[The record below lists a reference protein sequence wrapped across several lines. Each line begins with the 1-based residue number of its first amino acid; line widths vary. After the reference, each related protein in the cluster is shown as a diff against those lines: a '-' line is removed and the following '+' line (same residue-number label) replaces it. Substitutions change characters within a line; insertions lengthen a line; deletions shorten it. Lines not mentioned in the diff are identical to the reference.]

1 MALHF
6 GYISLLA
13 PLSNVLC
20 LWLIS
25 LLFVGGYAV
34 VVLGALWPAGAGA
47 AAWLLAW
54 GDRDTV
60 VHPAQSEALSAKLKE
75 LGVDHSTAV
84 IAGGGHMLHDSEEYC
99 RAVTGFLADA
109 LL

>member
-1 MALHF
+1 MDKYDPELWAQQAPALESIQ
-6 GYISLLA
+6 GKL
-13 PLSNVLC
+13 
-20 LWLIS
+20 
-25 LLFVGGYAV
+25 
-34 VVLGALWPAGAGA
+34 
-47 AAWLLAW
+47 LLAW

-75 LGVDHSTAV
+75 LGIDHSTAV
-84 IAGGGHMLHDSEEYC
+84 IAGGKHMLHDSREYC